1 MDSSHNPCL
10 IIAEVAQAHDGSLGA
25 AHAYIDA
32 IADAGADA
40 VKFQTHIAEAEST
53 PHEPWRVKFSKQDA
67 TRYDYWKR
75 IEFTEE
81 QWLGLKQHA
90 DERNLIFLS
99 SPFSIEAVD
108 LLTRIGVRYWKI
120 ASGEVSNLP
129 MLEHILKTRLP
140 IILSS
145 GMSSL
150 DELDVA
156 VQLIRSQEVAYS
168 ILQCTTAYPCPPEK
182 IGLNMLGVLSE
193 RYGCPYGLSDHSG
206 VIYPSLAAVTLGA
219 TVIEV
224 HVTFSK
230 QSFGPDTLASLT
242 FSELKQLVEGI
253 RFIEKMKTHPVD
265 KDSMAHEM
273 EPLHQLFTKSIV
285 AKVAL
290 LAGTILHSD
299 HFAFKKPG
307 TGIPS
312 AQLSSVLGRRLTRD
326 IEADHLL
333 SLSDIEDIA

>member
-145 GMSSL
+145 GMSS
-150 DELDVA
+150 
-156 VQLIRSQEVAYS
+156 
-168 ILQCTTAYPCPPEK
+168 
-182 IGLNMLGVLSE
+182 
-193 RYGCPYGLSDHSG
+193 
-206 VIYPSLAAVTLGA
+206 
-219 TVIEV
+219 
-224 HVTFSK
+224 
-230 QSFGPDTLASLT
+230 
-242 FSELKQLVEGI
+242 
-253 RFIEKMKTHPVD
+253 
-265 KDSMAHEM
+265 
-273 EPLHQLFTKSIV
+273 
-285 AKVAL
+285 
-290 LAGTILHSD
+290 
-299 HFAFKKPG
+299 
-307 TGIPS
+307 
-312 AQLSSVLGRRLTRD
+312 
-326 IEADHLL
+326 
-333 SLSDIEDIA
+333 

>member
-1 MDSSHNPCL
+1 MDSLHNPCL

-40 VKFQTHIAEAEST
+40 VKFQTHLAEAEST

-108 LLTRIGVRYWKI
+108 LLTRIGMDRWKI

-129 MLEHILKTRLP
+129 MLEHILKTKLP
-140 IILSS
+140 IMLSS

-150 DELDVA
+150 DELDIA
-156 VQLIRSQEVAYS
+156 VQLIRSQQVPYAV
-168 ILQCTTAYPCPPEK
+168 LQCTTAYPCPPEK
-182 IGLNMLGVLSE
+182 IGLNMLEVLSQ

-219 TVIEV
+219 TVIEI

-242 FSELKQLVEGI
+242 FPELKQLVEGI
-253 RFIEKMKTHPVD
+253 RFIEKMKAHPVD

-285 AKVAL
+285 AKIAL
-290 LAGTILHSD
+290 PAGTILHSD
-299 HFAFKKPG
+299 HLAFKKPG

-333 SLSDIEDIA
+333 GLSDIEDIA